1 MGERNSKEIF
11 EFVAAEMDG
20 CKWKFEFE
28 WMFWTFSKIEI
39 WTLVKDLDQMNLNLK
54 FGIFS
59 KYSFEIRF
67 KDVNQGIWK
76 FEETNLNSDSEFGF
90 DGKEFWHPFG
100 YRDWT
105 WHKNEI

>member
-1 MGERNSKEIF
+1 
-11 EFVAAEMDG
+11 
-20 CKWKFEFE
+20 
-28 WMFWTFSKIEI
+28 
-39 WTLVKDLDQMNLNLK
+39 MNLNLK

-90 DGKEFWHPFG
+90 DGKEF
-100 YRDWT
+100 
-105 WHKNEI
+105 